1 MVSCVSMGSSAVAGS
16 RNNVVT
22 EQTRATVGSGSVHV
36 LVAQSEIDSDINPSQ
51 AAVATGGGLIG
62 GLIAAHQNAQR
73 AKKAEKLIA
82 PIRESMKDVDADA
95 LALETTKAAF
105 AQVDWLRSAPIGFG
119 KDNSPAAKAALLDK
133 GAPQTMFVEYSYD
146 FTPDF
151 SAMRVVAKLAV
162 ANKAAPAPQAKPEA
176 RLSAK
181 HLAYSRSATSV
192 VTLTSPLDKE
202 ANAARWHAH
211 GGEPARKAL
220 ALAFGELQKL
230 LPRTLALSEAD
241 IKAMAVKTKPKE
253 NAAGFTGRLQDRNGG
268 SRLIWT
274 DSFVQVQMLP

>member
-1 MVSCVSMGSSAVAGS
+1 MVSFASTGSGAIAGS
-16 RNNVVT
+16 RSNVVT
-22 EQTRATVGSGSVHV
+22 EQTRATVGGGSVQV

-51 AAVATGGGLIG
+51 AAVVTGGGLIG

-82 PIRESMKDVDADA
+82 PIRESMGNVDADA
-95 LALETTKAAF
+95 LALETTKGAL
-105 AQVDWLRSAPIGFG
+105 AQVEWLRSAQIGFG
-119 KDNSPAAKAALLDK
+119 KDNSPAAKSAMLDK

-151 SAMRVVAKLAV
+151 SAMRVVAKMAV
-162 ANKAAPAPQAKPEA
+162 ANKAAPAAQAKPEA
-176 RLSAK
+176 RLAAK
-181 HLAYSRSATSV
+181 HLAYARSVTSV
-192 VTLTSPLDKE
+192 VALSNPEGKE
-202 ANAARWHAH
+202 VNAARWHAN

-220 ALAFGELQKL
+220 GLAFGELQKL

-253 NAAGFTGRLQDRNGG
+253 NAAGFTGRVQDKNG
-268 SRLIWT
+268 SSKLLWT
-274 DSFVQVQMLP
+274 DSFVQVQTLP